1 MMRETREA
9 LVFVSSCG
17 VIDACQ
23 LLRQRMFKVHGLRS
37 PYHILILSPIPKLQL
52 SIISNIIIISISL
65 VQIFSNIQITV
76 LEWHTAL
83 WPRHS
88 SFRWKEGLS
97 GFNINCFLSKLNKNV
112 WVNWTWRVMQPKLP
126 HSISTQVIL
135 LLQISRGKYKVP
147 HRNFTQVL
155 LLFTDFARQV

>member
-1 MMRETREA
+1 M
-9 LVFVSSCG
+9 G
-17 VIDACQ
+17 VIDTLWIYEERRRKRWCLSQLAVMDACQ
-23 LLRQRMFKVHGLRS
+23 LLRQRMFKVRGLRS
-37 PYHILILSPIPKLQL
+37 PFHSNSQSYPKVPTLHNHNLSM
-52 SIISNIIIISISL
+52 
-65 VQIFSNIQITV
+65 QIFSNIKSMFWSGIQPF
-76 LEWHTAL
+76 

-126 HSISTQVIL
+126 HSISTQIIL
-135 LLQISRGKYKVP
+135 LLQISRGKYKLP

-155 LLFTDFARQV
+155 